1 MARRPAA
8 TTLMKKAIDDR
19 DAHTFMWALLEL
31 SPLLEKP
38 QDTSSS
44 GVASLIEIEQ
54 YMKK

>member
-1 MARRPAA
+1 MLIRS
-8 TTLMKKAIDDR
+8 DVYSDR
-19 DAHTFMWALLEL
+19 EGVLYLYIGLQA
-31 SPLLEKP
+31 LLEKP